1 MAISHAQLKAFH
13 AVAVHGGFTR
23 AAERLF
29 LSQPA
34 ISDQVRKLEE
44 LYGVQLFHR
53 TKRSVQ
59 LSELGERLLAITQRL
74 FAAEGE
80 AEELL
85 SSSRALRSGQLTLA
99 VDSPVHVLPY
109 IARFNARYPGI
120 RISLV
125 TGNTDEAL
133 GRLFD
138 YRADLAVLGRPV
150 EDARLLCQT
159 LSSGPLVA
167 FVARSHPWAQRHDIV
182 LADLDDLPVVLREQG
197 SMTRQLLEE
206 EMQQA
211 GLRLRPAIEVEGR
224 EAVRE
229 LVLAGMGVGVVSA
242 AELGEHPQVHAL
254 PIRDCRRQMTET
266 LVCLREQRTRRII
279 DTFLQMVD
287 EALAGSPRAAA
298 QQ

>member
-1 MAISHAQLKAFH
+1 MAIPHAQLKAFH

-29 LSQPA
+29 LTQPA

-182 LADLDDLPVVLREQG
+182 LADLDDLPMVLREQG

>member
-44 LYGVQLFHR
+44 HFGVQLFHR

-59 LSELGERLLAITQRL
+59 LSELGEQLLAITRRL

-182 LADLDDLPVVLREQG
+182 LADLDDLPMVLREQG

-266 LVCLREQRTRRII
+266 LVCLRAEAGRRLIGA
-279 DTFLQMVD
+279 FLELV
-287 EALAGSPRAAA
+287 EASSAA
-298 QQ
+298 

>member
-1 MAISHAQLKAFH
+1 MAVSHAQLKAFH

-44 LYGVQLFHR
+44 HYGVQLFHR

-85 SSSRALRSGQLTLA
+85 SSSRALRTGSLTLA

-133 GRLFD
+133 GRLFA
-138 YRADLAVLGRPV
+138 YRADLAVVGRPV
-150 EDARLLCQT
+150 EDPRLLCKP
-159 LSSGPLVA
+159 LSCGPLVA
-167 FVARSHPWAQRHDIV
+167 FVARGHPWASRTAIQ
-182 LADLDDLPVVLREQG
+182 LADLDDLPMVLREQG

-206 EMQQA
+206 EMRRA

-229 LVLAGMGVGVVSA
+229 LVLAGMGVGLVSA
-242 AELGEHPQVHAL
+242 AELGDHPQVHAL
-254 PIRDCRRQMTET
+254 PIIDCQRQMTET
-266 LVCLREQRTRRII
+266 LVCLREQGARRII
-279 DTFLQMVD
+279 ESFLQLVD
-287 EALAGSPRAAA
+287 EGPEPHPQA
-298 QQ
+298 